1 MHRAEL
7 LVDGRTTRIRYPK
20 SLVFVIMDMMEKLY
34 LAGFPFLLAFVSLFP
49 AYMNRQGDASE
60 TTVGAEAGEGKT
72 VGSAMEFLP
81 LMVTSIYCAL
91 GIVWGYLRLLFIY
104 LNEERTYQGQ
114 LSTIR

>member
-1 MHRAEL
+1 MYRAEFF
-7 LVDGRTTRIRYPK
+7 VDGRTTRIRYPK

-49 AYMNRQGDASE
+49 AYMNRGNTNG
-60 TTVGAEAGEGKT
+60 TTVGSETGEGGV

-81 LMVTSIYCAL
+81 LMVTSVYCAL